1 MDNKKIAEVFEEIAN
16 ILEISDE
23 NFFKVNAY
31 KKASLTVMNLAQDLR
46 QMVEETPQDIDK
58 IPGIG
63 KALKDKIIELVETGK
78 CREHER
84 IKEGFPKGLL
94 EMLKLRGLGPK
105 KIKLFYLNLGITTM
119 DQLKKAAEEHKLSA
133 LPGMGE
139 KSEADILK
147 SMKEFSMF
155 STDRHLVNEAL
166 QEAQRYI
173 EYLNKLKEIE
183 KIQYAGSLRR
193 GKETIGDIDILVTAK
208 DHPKVMEHF
217 VKYGEVLNVIA
228 EGDTK
233 SSVILQSGIQVDL
246 RVVAAESFGAALHY
260 FTGSREHNIKI
271 RDLAKRKGMKI
282 NEYGVFKGEK
292 MIGGETEEEIF
303 NAVGLPFVP
312 PELRKNDGEF
322 EYLLKNKKLPKLIE
336 LSDIKGDFHCHSNYS
351 DGKNTIEE
359 MAKACME
366 RGYEYFAMSDHSS
379 VMGVTGGMGTSD
391 IKKQWKEIDKL
402 NEKLKGKIKILKS
415 CEVDILKDGSL
426 DFSDEVLKELDLC
439 VISAHM
445 HQNLP
450 AEDQTKRI
458 IAAIENPYSKILGH
472 PTGRLL
478 NKRKEMEFDMK
489 KVIAACV
496 ENDVYLEIN
505 SNPMRL
511 DLTDKYI
518 RIAKEKGAKFSIN
531 TDSHSVDHLEFM
543 KFGVAMARRGWLEKK
558 DVLNCKSLKEV

>member
-1 MDNKKIAEVFEEIAN
+1 
-16 ILEISDE
+16 
-23 NFFKVNAY
+23 
-31 KKASLTVMNLAQDLR
+31 
-46 QMVEETPQDIDK
+46 
-58 IPGIG
+58 
-63 KALKDKIIELVETGK
+63 
-78 CREHER
+78 
-84 IKEGFPKGLL
+84 
-94 EMLKLRGLGPK
+94 
-105 KIKLFYLNLGITTM
+105 
-119 DQLKKAAEEHKLSA
+119 
-133 LPGMGE
+133 
-139 KSEADILK
+139 
-147 SMKEFSMF
+147 
-155 STDRHLVNEAL
+155 
-166 QEAQRYI
+166 
-173 EYLNKLKEIE
+173 
-183 KIQYAGSLRR
+183 
-193 GKETIGDIDILVTAK
+193 
-208 DHPKVMEHF
+208 
-217 VKYGEVLNVIA
+217 
-228 EGDTK
+228 
-233 SSVILQSGIQVDL
+233 
-246 RVVAAESFGAALHY
+246 
-260 FTGSREHNIKI
+260 
-271 RDLAKRKGMKI
+271 
-282 NEYGVFKGEK
+282 
-292 MIGGETEEEIF
+292 MIGGKNEEEIF
-303 NAVGLPFVP
+303 NAVGLPYMP
-312 PELRKNDGEF
+312 PEIRKNDGEF

-359 MAKACME
+359 MAKACIE

-391 IKKQWKEIDKL
+391 IKKQWKEIDEL
-402 NEKLKGKIKILKS
+402 NKKFKGKIKILKS

-505 SNPMRL
+505 SSPIRL

-531 TDSHSVDHLEFM
+531 TDSHSIDHLEFM

-558 DVLNCKSLKEV
+558 DVLNCLSLDSFSY